1 MADDHGHGEEHGKK
15 KKGHGK
21 GHGGGDHGGGH
32 HEEGVPEWV
41 VSFADNVMLMMGF
54 FVIMLAMNMHPKDGG
69 AGEEKRDGATNS
81 SVDNP
86 AVVDFAIE
94 VRNAFN
100 NPVKLDSTKPAD
112 QPLIRRIRE
121 KQSAG
126 RSSDKAP
133 DGNKDSVES
142 IRASDFYSP
151 AGSVPF
157 ADGADDL
164 TGSARKACVQIAESV
179 RGPNFVIEIRGYV
192 SAMESKG
199 DQTAARLLSY
209 RRAMAVARAL
219 ADAKIPWERMRLVA
233 VGDGDRITPLAY
245 DAKAHRTNQ
254 RVEVL
259 VTKEVVQEDP
269 HLREQEPALE
279 DTTPEH
285 VPSKGHTPGQ
295 AGADQPE

>member
-1 MADDHGHGEEHGKK
+1 MADDHGHADEHGKK
-15 KKGHGK
+15 KKGHAK

-54 FVIMLAMNMHPKDGG
+54 FVIMLAMNMNPKKGG
-69 AGEEKRDGATNS
+69 EGEENRDGASNNA
-81 SVDNP
+81 VDNP
-86 AVVDFAIE
+86 AVVDMAIE

-100 NPVKLDSTKPAD
+100 NPVKMDSMKPAD

-121 KQSAG
+121 KTSAG

-133 DGNKDSVES
+133 EGNKDSVQS

-151 AGSVPF
+151 AGSVSF
-157 ADGADDL
+157 ADGSDDL
-164 TGSARKACVQIAESV
+164 SGAGRKTCLQIADAV
-179 RGPNFVIEIRGYV
+179 RGPNFVIEVRGHV

-209 RRAMAVARAL
+209 RRALSVARAL
-219 ADAKIPWERMRLVA
+219 SDAKIPWERMRLVA
-233 VGDGDRITPLAY
+233 IGDSDRVTPLAY
-245 DAKAHRTNQ
+245 DLKAHRSNQ

-259 VTKEVVQEDP
+259 VTKEVVQDDP
-269 HLREQEPALE
+269 HLREQSPTTDESEAPDAPGAPAA
-279 DTTPEH
+279 
-285 VPSKGHTPGQ
+285 
-295 AGADQPE
+295 AGADHEGAE